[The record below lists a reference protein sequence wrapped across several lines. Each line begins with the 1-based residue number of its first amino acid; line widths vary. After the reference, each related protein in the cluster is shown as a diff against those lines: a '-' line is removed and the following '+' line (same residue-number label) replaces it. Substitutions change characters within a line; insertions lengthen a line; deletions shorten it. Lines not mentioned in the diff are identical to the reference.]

1 MLADRPH
8 GRRLSAAERRR
19 LAELERQ
26 LRAEDPTLADAL
38 DADRP
43 VDPPPRRRVVAGTAA
58 TAAVLVLVA
67 TLAGVVVGAPLILLS
82 TVLTLITA
90 LTLWLLVRA
99 YRSHHGPAP
108 R

>member
-26 LRAEDPTLADAL
+26 LRVEDPMLADAL
-38 DADRP
+38 DAD
-43 VDPPPRRRVVAGTAA
+43 PPAPRRRIVAGAAA

-82 TVLTLITA
+82 TVLILITA